1 MSEELEEELYL
12 VFECC
17 EQTQRSPDTRVT
29 FLEKFLGA
37 V

>member
-1 MSEELEEELYL
+1 MPEELEVGIYL
-12 VFECC
+12 VFEYC